1 MGLGGLVFISYD
13 AEGGSHH
20 AHWIADRLSEGATP
34 IQCWLADLNLLDT
47 DDPILE
53 VSAAIQA
60 CSCFILVGTKEVLER
75 ESRAANEWRLALK
88 YKKTIVVA
96 VVETCHWPPH
106 LDRRLQV
113 SIDEQQPSNIDALRD
128 AILTAGTTQG
138 RLASAKQ
145 YLEDAEQARAYALPG
160 NRARIEADILDQ
172 KRLVQALSEVIS
184 DPVGVRERLNQRVR
198 LGVERERVPQHALQN
213 VDEGAVKIRFI
224 NPAPVLAPGYFQD
237 RFVETRVICEFLRD
251 EAKRLLVVTGR
262 GGVGKSA
269 LVCRTLRGL
278 ERGILPDENG
288 DLRIRGIVYLSH
300 ITQRRPSFDNLCGDL
315 LLLLPQDKQDYLR
328 PILENSEV
336 SSGVKA
342 RELLAAFTGQKS
354 EPTVV
359 LLDNMEDVID
369 GVSFQ
374 IVDLG

>member
-1 MGLGGLVFISYD
+1 LSRLVT
-13 AEGGSHH
+13 G
-20 AHWIADRLSEGATP
+20 R
-34 IQCWLADLNLLDT
+34 
-47 DDPILE
+47 
-53 VSAAIQA
+53 
-60 CSCFILVGTKEVLER
+60 
-75 ESRAANEWRLALK
+75 
-88 YKKTIVVA
+88 
-96 VVETCHWPPH
+96 PH

-224 NPAPVLAPGYFQD
+224 NPAPVLAPGCFQD